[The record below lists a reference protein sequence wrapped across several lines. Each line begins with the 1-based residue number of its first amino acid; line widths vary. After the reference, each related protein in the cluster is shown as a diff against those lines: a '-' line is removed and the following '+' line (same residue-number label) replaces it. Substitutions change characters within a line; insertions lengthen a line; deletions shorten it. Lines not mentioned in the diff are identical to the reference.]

1 MKKLIALLLA
11 AVLLSFTAVSVAE
24 GIIGGPG
31 PMFVYTENGKGLNVR
46 SAPVK
51 EDNIIGSLPYGSQV
65 DVTEFNG
72 EWATIRWGDTYAY
85 VQSRFLQW
93 YQPKAKPTPAPEPAP
108 TEDPDWR
115 EEEQKEAELRSETP
129 VDSLLLQVQAS
140 RVSGWVNMRIEPS
153 QETRRV
159 EALADGTE
167 LVAYAETTNW
177 YHVTNPATG
186 NTGYIHKNYVVVV
199 PVPVPSPV
207 VDEVT
212 RIGTLNV
219 NGEFQLQCK
228 IPDGYKLQVMSAP
241 GSKIIASLNP
251 DDVNRPQ
258 MILNIAY
265 SEMYANV
272 ERLNDLSEEE
282 MNTLK
287 ASFTDLNEVAF
298 SEAVTAAGTKLL
310 IARETGSDEDFVSI
324 ITLYKGYS
332 VEFLLAPNQDAAQ
345 PVLTDAQVQTAIDFL
360 SDLNFIPA
368 N

>member
-72 EWATIRWGDTYAY
+72 EWATIRWGNSYAY

-93 YQPKAKPTPAPEPAP
+93 YQPEAKPTPAP
-108 TEDPDWR
+108 TDDPDSG
-115 EEEQKEAELRSETP
+115 EAELRNEVP
-129 VDSLLLQVQAS
+129 INSLLLQVQAS
-140 RVSGWVNMRIEPS
+140 RVSGWVNLRIAPS

-159 EALADGTE
+159 EALTDGTE
-167 LVAYAETTNW
+167 LVAFAETPNW

-186 NTGYIHKNYVVVV
+186 NTGYIHKNYVVIV
-199 PVPVPSPV
+199 PVPAPSPV

-228 IPDGYKLQVMSAP
+228 VPEGYKLQVMSAR
-241 GSKIIASLNP
+241 GSKIVASLTS
-251 DDVNRPQ
+251 DDVSRPQ
-258 MILNIAY
+258 MILNVAY

-298 SEAVTAAGTKLL
+298 SETETTSGTKLL

-360 SDLNFIPA
+360 SNLNFIPA

>member
-1 MKKLIALLLA
+1 MKKLIAILLA
-11 AVLLSFTAVSVAE
+11 VVLLSFTAVSVAE

-31 PMFVYTENGKGLNVR
+31 VMFVYTENGKGLNVR
-46 SAPVK
+46 STPAK
-51 EDNIIGSLPYGSQV
+51 EDNIIGSLPYGSKV

-85 VQSRFLQW
+85 VQSRFLKW
-93 YQPKAKPTPAPEPAP
+93 YQPEAKPTPAP
-108 TEDPDWR
+108 TEDPGSR
-115 EEEQKEAELRSETP
+115 EEEQKEAELRSEVP
-129 VDSLLLQVQAS
+129 VDSLLLQAQAP
-140 RVSGWVNMRIEPS
+140 RASGWVNLRIAPS
-153 QETRRV
+153 KETRRV
-159 EALADGTE
+159 EALPDGTE

-186 NTGYIHKNYVVVV
+186 NTGYIHKKYVTIV

-228 IPDGYKLQVMSAP
+228 VPEGYKLQVMSAR
-241 GSKIIASLNP
+241 GSKIVASLTS

-287 ASFTDLNEVAF
+287 ASFTDQNEVTF
-298 SEAVTAAGTKLL
+298 SETTTASGTRLL

-332 VEFLLAPNQDAAQ
+332 VEFLLAPNPDAAQ

-360 SDLNFIPA
+360 SNLEFIPA